1 MNLFQKPR
9 IARPEKK
16 RGGGRA
22 FLLGALLVASVLI
35 VLISIFLALSPWARP
50 GTLAPVTQSD
60 AVSLQPESFSDEAT
74 VRLVL
79 TRSTDRNLTSPMS
92 GRLTGLEC
100 VAGSTLVSGQRVGS
114 IDGASIVALST
125 PIPLYRDLGPED
137 TGEDVRALQQALSE
151 LGYPT
156 AADGRMGD
164 YTLRQVTNLLDG
176 ERAPRLESVPFARF
190 LWIPRSS
197 VEIAACP
204 GQVGVQVDT
213 NTALVS
219 LPAALSSARL
229 TELPQRAVAGLRVI
243 SVPGLEE
250 PLAVGEG
257 SELPSTA
264 IDALAQADLSQAEAG
279 ASGDGQGAATNTYS
293 MEVRWAL
300 ATALE
305 VVSVPP
311 TALYSL
317 DSGRACLQ
325 DPAGQA
331 YPVTLVGSELG
342 TSLVTLDAE
351 EGTASSLPQQ
361 ATLSPDEAVS
371 CR

>member
-1 MNLFQKPR
+1 MAFGVSTKSLR
-9 IARPEKK
+9 ELTYRD
-16 RGGGRA
+16 GRA
-22 FLLGALLVASVLI
+22 FGLGFILAMSLVVIIGAVVLM
-35 VLISIFLALSPWARP
+35 LSPRVRP
-50 GTLAPVTQSD
+50 ATLAPVSQSN
-60 AVSLQPESFSDEAT
+60 AVSLQRESFSDEAT

-79 TRSTDRNLTSPMS
+79 TRSTDRNLTSPMA
-92 GRLTGLEC
+92 GRLTSLEC
-100 VAGSTLVSGQRVGS
+100 AAGSALASGQRVGS
-114 IDGASIVALST
+114 IDGAGIVALST
-125 PIPLYRDLGPED
+125 AIPLYRDLGPED

-156 AADGRMGD
+156 AADGRMGE
-164 YTLRQVTNLLDG
+164 YTLRQVTILLDG

-204 GQVGVQVDT
+204 GQVGAQVDT
-213 NTALVS
+213 STALVS

-229 TELPQRAVAGLRVI
+229 TELPQRAVTGLRVI
-243 SVPGLEE
+243 SVPGLDE

-342 TSLVTLDAE
+342 TSLVALDAE
-351 EGTASSLPQQ
+351 AGTASSLPQQ